1 MNRQAIFPYL
11 FRVPKCGLGEVF
23 MQIETLKVFCD
34 LVESRSFSRAALR
47 NFITQS
53 AVSQQVKNLESR
65 FETQLLNRDGK
76 AVTPTP
82 AGKIFYE
89 RSRKILESFEHMKL
103 EMKAIGQDMAGSV
116 RIATIYS
123 VGIYEMDVVVKTF
136 LKIYPKVSLQVEY
149 SRGSRVYEDC
159 LSGDLDLGIVVY
171 PEQRKGLRII
181 PLPADKLVLI
191 CAPNHP
197 LARRRHMDIKRLNGL
212 NFVAFE
218 KGMASQRALDR
229 IFQEHK
235 IQVNTVMEFNNIET
249 VKRSV
254 EIGAGVSIVPVLS
267 VQKEVLNGSLVQ
279 INFTDKSF
287 YRSIGIIVR
296 SKQEL
301 SPAACKFIELM
312 QNPPKT
318 P

>member
-1 MNRQAIFPYL
+1 
-11 FRVPKCGLGEVF
+11 

-53 AVSQQVKNLESR
+53 AVSQQVKNLENR
-65 FETQLLNRDGK
+65 FETQLLRRDGK
-76 AVTPTP
+76 SVTPTP

-89 RSRKILESFEHMKL
+89 RSRTILDSFEHMQL
-103 EMKAIGQDMAGSV
+103 EMKSIGQDMAGSV

-136 LKIYPKVSLQVEY
+136 LKLYPKVNLQVEY
-149 SRGSRVYEDC
+149 SKGARVYEDC
-159 LSGDLDLGIVVY
+159 LRGALDLGIVVY
-171 PEQRKGLRII
+171 PEARKGLRII
-181 PLPADKLVLI
+181 PLPSDKLVLI

-197 LARRRHMDIKRLNGL
+197 LARRHYIDIRKLNGL

-235 IQVNTVMEFNNIET
+235 VQVRTVMEFNNIET
-249 VKRSV
+249 IKRSV
-254 EIGAGVSIVPVLS
+254 EIEAGVSIVPLLS
-267 VQKEVLNGSLVQ
+267 VQKEIQNGSLVQ

-287 YRSIGIIVR
+287 YRTIGIIHR
-296 SKQEL
+296 SKQTM
-301 SPAACKFIELM
+301 SPAARKFIELM
-312 QNPPKT
+312 QNPQKT
-318 P
+318 T

>member
-1 MNRQAIFPYL
+1 
-11 FRVPKCGLGEVF
+11 

-65 FETQLLNRDGK
+65 FETQLLRRDGRS
-76 AVTPTP
+76 VIPTP
-82 AGKIFYE
+82 AGKIFYD
-89 RSRKILESFEHMKL
+89 RSRTILESFEHMLL
-103 EMKAIGQDMAGSV
+103 EMKSIGQDMAGSV

-123 VGIYEMDVVVKTF
+123 VGIYEMDVVIKTF
-136 LKIYPKVSLQVEY
+136 LKIYPKVNLHVEY
-149 SRGSRVYEDC
+149 SKGSRVYEDC
-159 LSGDLDLGIVVY
+159 LSGALDLGIVVY

-191 CAPNHP
+191 CASNHP
-197 LARRRHMDIKRLNGL
+197 LARRHHIDIRKLNGL
-212 NFVAFE
+212 NYVAFE

-235 IQVNTVMEFNNIET
+235 IQMRTVMEFNNIET
-249 VKRSV
+249 IKRSV
-254 EIGAGVSIVPVLS
+254 EIGAGVSIVPLLS
-267 VQKEVLNGSLVQ
+267 VQKEVQSGALVQ
-279 INFTDKSF
+279 VNFTDKSF
-287 YRSIGIIVR
+287 YRSLGIIVR
-296 SKQEL
+296 NKQAL

-312 QNPPKT
+312 QNPQKT
-318 P
+318 S